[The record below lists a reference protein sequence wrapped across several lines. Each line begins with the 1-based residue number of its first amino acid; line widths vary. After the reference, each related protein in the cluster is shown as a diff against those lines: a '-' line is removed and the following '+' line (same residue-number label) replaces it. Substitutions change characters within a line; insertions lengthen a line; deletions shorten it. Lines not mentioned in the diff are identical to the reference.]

1 MKKLPITFV
10 ILFNLYFMLNFRA
23 ISQTSGFDLKAGFS
37 VPEMFHFGSAYHFSN
52 NQRIEIK
59 LGSNFVPEDI
69 YNTATLIYGWHLG
82 KTSAKGE
89 RKPWSLNPSYTL
101 SFVNN
106 SQVEGYSSFINLYFS
121 RDIFLTKRWFIQP
134 ELGWAIPAFNNTFI
148 KDDMYE
154 GYNLPFIIKFGFNV
168 GYKL

>member
-10 ILFNLYFMLNFRA
+10 ILFILILELNYRA

-37 VPEMFHFGSAYHFSN
+37 VPEMFHIGSAFHFNN

-59 LGSNFVPEDI
+59 LGSNFVPGNI
-69 YNTATLIYGWHLG
+69 YNTATLIYGWHFG
-82 KTSAKGE
+82 KTSTLSE
-89 RKPWSLNPSYTL
+89 RKPWSLNSSYTL

-106 SQVEGYSSFINLYFS
+106 SQEEGYSSLISLYFS

-134 ELGWAIPAFNNTFI
+134 ELGCAIPAFNNTFI
-148 KDDMYE
+148 KDEMYE
-154 GYNLPFIIKFGFNV
+154 GYNLPFIVKFGLNV